1 VKAQRYLQQSLA
13 MEPRVQTYRLLGD
26 LAATQH
32 DLEAASDYYK
42 QGLELASD
50 AFVEHIEELTV

>member
-1 VKAQRYLQQSLA
+1 

-26 LAATQH
+26 LAATQNN
-32 DLEAASDYYK
+32 LEAASDYYK